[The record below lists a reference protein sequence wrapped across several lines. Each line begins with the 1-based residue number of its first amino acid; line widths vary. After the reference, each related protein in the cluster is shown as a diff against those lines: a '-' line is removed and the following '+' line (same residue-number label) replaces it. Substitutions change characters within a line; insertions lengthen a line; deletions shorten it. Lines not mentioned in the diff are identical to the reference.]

1 MMARPMLV
9 LAVDWTKWSAIGTLA
24 AAVATFLVALVTLW
38 LVIVTRGMVS
48 ASKKGL
54 EDDWSREW
62 AAQRP
67 VVYPL
72 ASAEW
77 ARGEIPRKTVLPLK
91 NGGRGPALNVTG
103 TITAESGQKQY
114 ERAIIGGTI
123 AAGDIFEARIEE
135 PGIEDWA
142 TARGVLR
149 YSDLATG
156 EYEGGFSY
164 SRGPGNEL
172 VLTVDDP
179 GHTTPA
185 ERLARS

>member
-1 MMARPMLV
+1 MLV
-9 LAVDWTKWSAIGTLA
+9 AAVDWVKWSAIGSLA
-24 AAVATFLVALVTLW
+24 AAVATLLVALVTLG

-48 ASKKGL
+48 AAKKGL

-77 ARGEIPRKTVLPLK
+77 TKGEIPRKTLLPLK

-103 TITAESGQKQY
+103 TILAESGDKQY

-123 AAGDIFEARIEE
+123 AAGEILDARIEE
-135 PGIEDWA
+135 PGIEDWS
-142 TARGVLR
+142 TARGILH

-156 EYEGGFSY
+156 DYEGRFSC
-164 SRGPGNEL
+164 SRGPGSEL
-172 VLTVDDP
+172 VLAVDDP
-179 GHTTPA
+179 GHTSS
-185 ERLARS
+185 R